1 MCHLSPL
8 NEQLFNS
15 LGKITTENF
24 EGVRLQVASKETAA
38 FVFEQVEEGSA
49 AAAVHLRAGDV
60 MVRVNT
66 VPLGGSR
73 QEAISLVKG
82 SHKMLHLVVRR

>member
-1 MCHLSPL
+1 M
-8 NEQLFNS
+8 
-15 LGKITTENF
+15 GIK
-24 EGVRLQVASKETAA
+24 ASA
-38 FVFEQVEEGSA
+38 VFCIAYIQVEEGSA
-49 AAAVHLRAGDV
+49 AAAVRLQAGDV

-82 SHKMLHLVVRR
+82 SHKTLHLVVRR